1 MKLLSLIKW
10 DMKAQAR
17 YGLYFVYLGVTAVY
31 ALILLNIPLH
41 IRGEAGAVTILSDP
55 SILGFYMIGGL
66 VLFERDSRFLSALFT
81 TPLPF
86 RTYITS
92 KIASLT
98 AVSLIAALILS
109 VPAGLSISGLPW
121 IVTGVILTS
130 VLFVMIGF
138 TAVSLTST
146 LNWYLISS
154 GAYMAVFAAPPLLFY
169 FGVLD
174 HFLWNILPT
183 RASLILIR
191 GGFFPVPA
199 AEGAASIVSLLLW
212 IAGWYPVM
220 RLCWLRRLRG

>member
-1 MKLLSLIKW
+1 MKFLSLIKW
-10 DMKAQAR
+10 DIKAQIG
-17 YGLYFVYLGVTAVY
+17 YGLYYVYLGVTAVY
-31 ALILLNIPLH
+31 ALILLNLPLR

-86 RTYITS
+86 RSYIIS
-92 KIASLT
+92 KITSLT
-98 AVSLIAALILS
+98 AVSLAAAVILA
-109 VPAGLSISGLPW
+109 VPAGLRISGLPW
-121 IVTGVILTS
+121 LITGVILTS
-130 VLFVMIGF
+130 VLFLMIGF

-169 FGVLD
+169 FNVLD
-174 HFLWNILPT
+174 HYLWNLLPT

-191 GGFFPVPA
+191 GGFFPVTA
-199 AEGAASIVSLLLW
+199 AEGAAGIISLLLW
-212 IAGWYPVM
+212 IAGCYPVM
-220 RLCWLRRLRG
+220 RLCYLRRRG